1 MNSTIDFKGRY
12 IYVEINNAYELSVLI
27 DEFPLEPEEIG
38 TYINISNG
46 IPYFPNYAETKDKSY
61 KNIKLNIS
69 NNLFDVD
76 EEYKAFGSIFATVM
90 RNGKVIIYNKTIE
103 TVSNIIR
110 FKCFL
115 YSQNN
120 EEYGA
125 FEISLKYIEKSKWD
139 KVKEGISNFWDDV
152 KKVLTEVNEG
162 VKLVSEIVGN
172 ILGIR
177 EKIANKD
184 GKKDAGSYLNS
195 NIGIML
201 LTNLL
206 IIIIL

>member
-1 MNSTIDFKGRY
+1 M
-12 IYVEINNAYELSVLI
+12 
-27 DEFPLEPEEIG
+27 
-38 TYINISNG
+38 
-46 IPYFPNYAETKDKSY
+46 
-61 KNIKLNIS
+61 
-69 NNLFDVD
+69 
-76 EEYKAFGSIFATVM
+76 
-90 RNGKVIIYNKTIE
+90 
-103 TVSNIIR
+103 
-110 FKCFL
+110 
-115 YSQNN
+115 
-120 EEYGA
+120 
-125 FEISLKYIEKSKWD
+125 
-139 KVKEGISNFWDDV
+139 

>member
-90 RNGKVIIYNKTIE
+90 RKGKVIIYNKTIE

-115 YSQNN
+115 YFQNN

-184 GKKDAGSYLNS
+184 GKKDANS